1 MSEAIINR
9 SPDLIRLQSEDY
21 RIEICSG
28 YLTVHYIPYLNRNK
42 EIKSGTL
49 VMALTNSGNI
59 TIKPKD
65 HTAYFIGEQ
74 PCNIDGSFVTSLV
87 NSPMKQNL
95 YANVVS
101 DFYLSCHPDNR
112 VYADYYDKVTTY
124 CNIISSPAINLDSE
138 ACRQL

>member
-1 MSEAIINR
+1 MSEALINH
-9 SPDLIRLQSEDY
+9 SPDLIKLQSEDY

-28 YLTVHYIPYLNRNK
+28 YLTVHCIPYLNKNK

-74 PCNIDGSFVTSLV
+74 PCNIDGSETV
-87 NSPMKQNL
+87 K
-95 YANVVS
+95 
-101 DFYLSCHPDNR
+101 
-112 VYADYYDKVTTY
+112 
-124 CNIISSPAINLDSE
+124 
-138 ACRQL
+138 

>member
-9 SPDLIRLQSEDY
+9 SPDLIKLQSEDY

-28 YLTVHYIPYLNRNK
+28 YLIVHYIPYLNKNK

-49 VMALTNSGNI
+49 VMALANSGNI

-87 NSPMKQNL
+87 NSPKNKIFTQMSSL
-95 YANVVS
+95 I
-101 DFYLSCHPDNR
+101 FIFR
-112 VYADYYDKVTTY
+112 VILMIGFMLTIMIKLQHTIT
-124 CNIISSPAINLDSE
+124 
-138 ACRQL
+138 